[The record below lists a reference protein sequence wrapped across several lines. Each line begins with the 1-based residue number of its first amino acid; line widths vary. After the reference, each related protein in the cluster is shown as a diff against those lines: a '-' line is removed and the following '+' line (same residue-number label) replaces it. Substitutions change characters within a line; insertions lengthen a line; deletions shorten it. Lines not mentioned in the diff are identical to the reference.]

1 MKFSDTTH
9 FPRFVRV
16 LLFST
21 LFSISMNAQSFYD
34 IPLTGIDGKAI
45 NLSSYKGKKILIV
58 NVASECG
65 YTPQYERLQ
74 DLYETFYEKLV
85 VIGCPSNDFGGQEP
99 GTPAEIVTFC
109 KKNYGVGFPLTEKL
123 GITQNTH
130 PLYQWL

>member
-1 MKFSDTTH
+1 MKFSDSTL

-21 LFSISMNAQSFYD
+21 MFSISMNAQSFYD

-45 NLSSYKGKKILIV
+45 NLASYKGKKILIV

-123 GITQNTH
+123 GITKIPTLSTNG
-130 PLYQWL
+130 